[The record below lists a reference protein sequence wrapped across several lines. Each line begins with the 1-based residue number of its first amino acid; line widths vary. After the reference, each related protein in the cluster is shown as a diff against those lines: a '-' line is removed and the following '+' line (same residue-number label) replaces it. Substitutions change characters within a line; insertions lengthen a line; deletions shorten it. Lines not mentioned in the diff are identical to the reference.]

1 MVDSTIYYR
10 EGDVSMSKGTFLLG
24 AAIGGAAAYVAAY
37 LFAPKSGEE
46 YQRELKEKTEMMKET
61 STDYLSIAKERGG
74 DFKAIATD
82 AAIGLKTDIQLVSK
96 QLAEQIKMDSQILKS
111 DLKDVKD
118 GVPGSKEN
126 LKANLNDAVKEATY
140 TAGSLKDQVSQ
151 TASEAKDISLAVVDE
166 AKMEMD
172 EAKAVNHP
180 VNNF

>member
-1 MVDSTIYYR
+1 
-10 EGDVSMSKGTFLLG
+10 MSKGTFLFG
-24 AAIGGAAAYVAAY
+24 AAIGGAAAYAAAF

-46 YQRELKEKTEMMKET
+46 YQRELKDKAEMMKE
-61 STDYLSIAKERGG
+61 SSSDYLSIAKERGG

-126 LKANLNDAVKEATY
+126 LKANLMDAATEVKY
-140 TAGSLKDQVSQ
+140 TAASLKEQVSQ
-151 TASEAKDISLAVVDE
+151 TTSEAKDISLAVIDE
-166 AKMEMD
+166 AKMEID
-172 EAKAVNHP
+172 ETKAENSS